1 MFLPTALLSPG
12 LSSRWIGS
20 GSVCGVSGL
29 GREMVPGD
37 GDCLQTSQHSL
48 DRTEKPTFTVTEI
61 IAIKYCLYFR
71 QSDALFLK
79 VVGL

>member
-1 MFLPTALLSPG
+1 MYAIRVFLPTALLSPG

-48 DRTEKPTFTVTEI
+48 DRAKKSSLTVRENTSLDQYPTFMCDVT
-61 IAIKYCLYFR
+61 KL
-71 QSDALFLK
+71 
-79 VVGL
+79 